1 MREPFD
7 KSYYK
12 EGSYMTLDDRV
23 KFTTRIPSTY
33 GRVVQTLIDIGL
45 YESRAEYMR
54 SLISEDMRKRHDDN
68 YRVEEMT
75 EDTEKDVEAFARVI
89 NGLSKSQKE
98 LMGKMLLD
106 ESIPETASVQVIG
119 AKEEPRMEP
128 EKIIPRGN
136 APDEKKGTSIKMF
149 KDE

>member
-1 MREPFD
+1 
-7 KSYYK
+7 
-12 EGSYMTLDDRV
+12 MTFDDRV

-54 SLISEDMRKRHDDN
+54 SLISEDMRKRHDENN

-75 EDTEKDVEAFARVI
+75 EDNKEKDVEAFARVI
-89 NGLSKSQKE
+89 KGLSKGQKE

-106 ESIPETASVQVIG
+106 ESIPETTTVQVVG
-119 AKEEPRMEP
+119 TKEEPRMEP
-128 EKIIPRGN
+128 EKVIPRGN
-136 APDEKKGTSIKMF
+136 APFVGSETREISVKMF
-149 KDE
+149 KDEE